1 MMKKYFNYKHWTMLL
16 ALSIAS
22 VSFGQDVTTYDY
34 TGGEQ
39 TYIVPAG
46 VTEIQF
52 DVLGAE
58 GGDIEGTTIG
68 WGGTS
73 DIFLDAGNGG
83 QVTGL
88 LTVTPGETLYL
99 YVGGEGSETSGGY
112 NGGGD
117 PESCSG
123 TEVIAAGGGGASD
136 IRQGGTDLD
145 NRVAVAGAGGGVA
158 GNGGG
163 PYKSTAGSGA
173 GGGLTGQMALTE
185 TGSGPCTRGGPG
197 TPVSGGVGGNNS
209 CWCTGGIVGGSG
221 SLGIGGS
228 SLCAPSGLSTCSCD
242 GTGCTSGGGGGG
254 GYYGGGAGVCFA
266 GGGGGSSYTDPGATD
281 VEHNQGAREGHG
293 QIIITVLCTAI
304 TITATDTEICFGE
317 TITLDGEG
325 DGTISWDMGVED
337 DVAFEPLTTG
347 IITYTV
353 TSDDPTDCTV
363 SIDIEVFELPEVT
376 ISSDET
382 EICEGETIILGSGGD
397 ADIYEWA
404 PDDVTEGE
412 PYTPDVGA
420 TTFTVKGTDEITGCE
435 NEASI
440 EVIVNAL
447 PDVTATVDDDKICL
461 GQGFTA
467 TGSGATDY
475 SWTPVDIIDGVEY
488 VPAEI
493 GTITLIVTGTDDND
507 CVNEAEIEV
516 EVKDSIQI
524 DYAAT
529 DEIFGD
535 DGEIAVV
542 VTGGFVPYTY
552 DWDNDGTGDFDDT
565 EDLTGLAAGTYIL
578 VVQDDEGCSNTLTAI
593 ISSQVGIN
601 ELNGSLLSIYPNPTV
616 NEITITLAGNFSY
629 ELVAVTGES
638 ILNGTAANKE
648 IITLASL
655 ANGMYFV
662 KITQEETTKTIQV
675 VKQ

>member
-1 MMKKYFNYKHWTMLL
+1 MMKKYFNYKKATMLL
-16 ALSIAS
+16 ALSLATT
-22 VSFGQDVTTYDY
+22 SFGQDVTTFDY

-39 TYIVPAG
+39 TFVVPAG

-73 DIFLDAGNGG
+73 DIFVDAGNGG

-99 YVGGEGSETSGGY
+99 YVGGEGSEASGGY

-117 PESCSG
+117 PETCSG

-136 IRQGGTDLD
+136 IRQGGATLA

-173 GGGLTGQMALTE
+173 GGGLTAQMALTE
-185 TGSGPCTRGGPG
+185 TGSGPCTRGGAG
-197 TPVSGGVGGNNS
+197 SAVSGGVGGNNS
-209 CWCTGGIVGGSG
+209 CWCSGGLVGGSG
-221 SLGIGGS
+221 TLGFGGS
-228 SLCAPSGLSTCSCD
+228 SLCAPSGLSTCSCG

-266 GGGGGSSYTDPGATD
+266 GGGGGSSYADPGATD
-281 VEHNQGAREGHG
+281 VEHTQGVREGHG
-293 QIIITVLCTAI
+293 QIIITILCTAI
-304 TITATDTEICFGE
+304 TVTASDTEICFGE
-317 TITLDGEG
+317 TVTLDGEG
-325 DGTISWDMGVED
+325 EGTITWDMGIED
-337 DVAFEPLTTG
+337 DVEFEPLTTG
-347 IITYTV
+347 IITYTA
-353 TSDDPTDCTV
+353 TSDDPTDCDI

-382 EICEGETIILGSGGD
+382 EICEGATVILNSGGD
-397 ADIYEWA
+397 ADTYEWDPA
-404 PDDVTEGE
+404 DVTEGDA
-412 PYTPDVGA
+412 YSPDLGV
-420 TTFTVKGTDEITGCE
+420 TTFTVTGTNDITGCE

-440 EVIVNAL
+440 EILVNAL

-467 TGSGATDY
+467 TGTGATDY
-475 SWTPVDIIDGVEY
+475 SWLPVDILDGVEY
-488 VPAEI
+488 VPTEI
-493 GTITLIVTGTDDND
+493 GTIYLLVTGTDDND
-507 CVNEAEIEV
+507 CINEAEIEV
-516 EVKDSIQI
+516 EVRDSIQI
-524 DYAAT
+524 DYVAT

-535 DGEIAVV
+535 DGEIAID
-542 VTGGFVPYTY
+542 VTGGYTPYTY

-578 VVQDDEGCSNTLTAI
+578 VVEDAEGCSNTLTAVVG
-593 ISSQVGIN
+593 SQVGID
-601 ELNGSLLSIYPNPTV
+601 ELNGSSLAVYPNPTV
-616 NEITITLAGNFSY
+616 NEITIALAGNFSY
-629 ELVAVTGES
+629 ELVTVTGDI
-638 ILNGTAANKE
+638 ILNGVATDQE
-648 IITLASL
+648 TITLASL
-655 ANGMYFV
+655 ANGTYFV
-662 KITQEETTKTIQV
+662 KIKQEETTKTIQI